1 MEHRFVILL
10 HAQDALTKAASRL
23 QRIRARTHTRR
34 NRGNNEVL
42 STCKAHRFEI
52 IWRQIISLGVPNLQ
66 RSGPARACPMQPFR
80 FFSWSECIFFPLQ
93 LFQSC
98 KANCHE
104 TLMKVS
110 QEHIHP
116 TDFFKSL
123 VSILMHPKVFLA
135 GPIASVASAAPGTT
149 EDPRNWTVEPF
160 QISWCVWASLK
171 IGHPPYPA
179 LFHNFPP
186 IKVALGA
193 ISPFSERFI
202 STTGTT
208 WCRLSQLLRLFNFSP
223 RLAGFMWFSHQL
235 DFNDFQFILDMHWSL
250 DRNTNH

>member
-42 STCKAHRFEI
+42 STCKAHRLEI

-123 VSILMHPKVFLA
+123 VSILMHPKAFLSGRTHRISRISCSWKSWGAPNSWAFSDLVVFAFGL
-135 GPIASVASAAPGTT
+135 
-149 EDPRNWTVEPF
+149 
-160 QISWCVWASLK
+160 LK
-171 IGHPPYPA
+171 
-179 LFHNFPP
+179 
-186 IKVALGA
+186 K
-193 ISPFSERFI
+193 
-202 STTGTT
+202 
-208 WCRLSQLLRLFNFSP
+208 
-223 RLAGFMWFSHQL
+223 
-235 DFNDFQFILDMHWSL
+235 
-250 DRNTNH
+250 

>member
-1 MEHRFVILL
+1 MRFYQ
-10 HAQDALTKAASRL
+10 HARHIDLKLFEGRL
-23 QRIRARTHTRR
+23 FLWVSPTCSVAVPQEPVQC
-34 NRGNNEVL
+34 NL
-42 STCKAHRFEI
+42 SC
-52 IWRQIISLGVPNLQ
+52 L
-66 RSGPARACPMQPFR
+66 
-80 FFSWSECIFFPLQ
+80 FSWSECIFFPLQ

-186 IKVALGA
+186 LKLHLGLFPHFQRDSFQRQGQPGA
-193 ISPFSERFI
+193 AWASSSVYSISLRGWQDLCDFLINWI
-202 STTGTT
+202 SMIFNSSLTCIDPWTGT
-208 WCRLSQLLRLFNFSP
+208 LIINLLLI
-223 RLAGFMWFSHQL
+223 A
-235 DFNDFQFILDMHWSL
+235 
-250 DRNTNH
+250 